1 MPDSTPG
8 SASGPPV
15 FQKPTK
21 EVRTHL
27 KIEEKKEIVD
37 DLHGRF
43 AKSSLVILTDF
54 TGLDVA
60 MVSDLRR
67 KLKEA
72 GIEYR
77 VAKNTLMARASE
89 GTQVAV
95 LKDLFQ
101 GPGAVAISY
110 ADPVAPAKILTKFAD
125 DTKKLGIRGAALNG
139 KLIDQN
145 AVKALAA
152 LPSREVLLSQL
163 LSVMAAVP
171 TSMVRVLAG
180 VPRGLL
186 NVLNAYKE
194 KKEPTEG
201 QAAA

>member
-1 MPDSTPG
+1 M
-8 SASGPPV
+8 
-15 FQKPTK
+15 
-21 EVRTHL
+21 

-72 GIEYR
+72 GVEYK

-89 GTQVAV
+89 GTPAAV
-95 LKDLFQ
+95 LKELFQ

-125 DTKKLGIRGAALNG
+125 DSKKLGIRGAALNG
-139 KLIDQN
+139 KLIGLD

-152 LPSREVLLSQL
+152 LPSREVLLGQL
-163 LSVMAAVP
+163 LAVMAAVP

-186 NVLNAYKE
+186 NVLNAHKD
-194 KKEPTEG
+194 KKESTAD